1 MSMCAWQTIHGRG
14 LHFLLGNVMHT
25 EKLDETNFLLYA
37 AKHYD
42 NPSCF
47 DTLEF
52 YEDLN
57 RFKYLKRLFSRYEET
72 GELKERLILNHIIV
86 IYNLFGIEAS
96 TRMLFFK
103 LKDSHGSL
111 APFLIFL
118 NFLPEKVHFIGIEGK
133 TINTSDIV
141 LDTKVIKA
149 LRQIWPD

>member
-1 MSMCAWQTIHGRG
+1 M
-14 LHFLLGNVMHT
+14 NV

-57 RFKYLKRLFSRYEET
+57 RFKYLKRLFSRYDET

-103 LKDSHGSL
+103 LKGYHHYL
-111 APFLIFL
+111 KPFIVLL
-118 NFLPEKVHFIGIEGK
+118 GYMPEVVRNIGVENK
-133 TINTSDIV
+133 TYRSSDIPMDEAIV
-141 LDTKVIKA
+141 EL
-149 LRQIWPD
+149 LRKI